1 MHIGEAEPRPIP
13 PNPVIVAP
21 KPNRPSSTFPAIS
34 LLSAPTSHGSGH
46 QHSGE
51 EEIVTGTEVAE
62 GDDEQPS
69 NIAGRRLRSHSRSR
83 STRSRSRSRGRS
95 SRGKKSAELV
105 ESDEEMEDVVEM
117 RTTKGKGKQKEV
129 DEDYMEVNEPAD
141 PPSPVRPV
149 SKRAR
154 KPETGHAMVKRSSS
168 RPPVDE
174 GENST
179 DGVLASVAC
188 MLCKKRRRDCLFVP
202 GKFAC
207 VACQRAKAK
216 CSGVPETWRS
226 GPRMKEDVTRPTG
239 PSKSQR
245 RSASRG
251 PAPVSKKSRQRSTS
265 QAPRQNDNP
274 AAPKR
279 STSRAPRQNDN
290 PAAPKRST
298 SRAPRQKDK
307 PGAPKKTMNPE
318 SSQAGR
324 AKPSST
330 AIKVPPMGQVPSN
343 YVYLLSNQGQDVT
356 TGIRLETGEA
366 VGGNEVEGR
375 EGLEARLLK
384 VEEENVGLKKQV
396 EHLTTEVQRLTT
408 TVGVLMASYNGHTT
422 LLETHRLALNDMQRR
437 SAELEETGF
446 DIQQDSPPL
455 PIPPPVKMPED
466 ESMSG
471 PLD

>member
-51 EEIVTGTEVAE
+51 EEIVTGTEGAE
-62 GDDEQPS
+62 GDEEQPS
-69 NIAGRRLRSHSRSR
+69 NIAGRRLRSNSRSR

-95 SRGKKSAELV
+95 SRAKKSAELV

-117 RTTKGKGKQKEV
+117 GTTKGKGKQKEV
-129 DEDYMEVNEPAD
+129 DEDYMEVDEPAD

-251 PAPVSKKSRQRSTS
+251 PAPVSKKSRQLLTS
-265 QAPRQNDNP
+265 RAPRQNDNP

-290 PAAPKRST
+290 P
-298 SRAPRQKDK
+298 
-307 PGAPKKTMNPE
+307 GAPTNTMNAE

-356 TGIRLETGEA
+356 TGIWLETGEA

-384 VEEENVGLKKQV
+384 VEEENGGLKKQV

-437 SAELEETGF
+437 SAELEETGV

>member
-13 PNPVIVAP
+13 PNPVIAAP

-51 EEIVTGTEVAE
+51 EEIVTGTEGAE
-62 GDDEQPS
+62 GDEEQPS
-69 NIAGRRLRSHSRSR
+69 NIAGQRLSLNSRSR

-95 SRGKKSAELV
+95 SRAKKSAELV

-129 DEDYMEVNEPAD
+129 DEDYMEVDEPAD

-174 GENST
+174 GENLT

-226 GPRMKEDVTRPTG
+226 GPRMKEDVTRLMV

-265 QAPRQNDNP
+265 WAPRQNYNP
-274 AAPKR
+274 VAPTKR
-279 STSRAPRQNDN
+279 LNA
-290 PAAPKRST
+290 
-298 SRAPRQKDK
+298 
-307 PGAPKKTMNPE
+307 E

-324 AKPSST
+324 AKTSST
-330 AIKVPPMGQVPSN
+330 AIEVPPMGQVLSN
-343 YVYLLSNQGQDVT
+343 YVYLLLNQGQDVT
-356 TGIRLETGEA
+356 TGIRLETGGA
-366 VGGNEVEGR
+366 VGGNKVEGR
-375 EGLEARLLK
+375 EGVETRLLK

-396 EHLTTEVQRLTT
+396 ADLTAEVQRLTT
-408 TVGVLMASYNGHTT
+408 MVGVLMASYNGHTS
-422 LLETHRLALNDMQRR
+422 LLESHRIALNNMHRR
-437 SAELEETGF
+437 SAELEETAV
-446 DIQQDSPPL
+446 DTQ
-455 PIPPPVKMPED
+455 
-466 ESMSG
+466 
-471 PLD
+471 

>member
-51 EEIVTGTEVAE
+51 EEIVTGTEGAE
-62 GDDEQPS
+62 GDEEQPS
-69 NIAGRRLRSHSRSR
+69 NIAGQRLSSNSRSR

-95 SRGKKSAELV
+95 SRAKKSAELV

-129 DEDYMEVNEPAD
+129 DEDYMEVDEPAD

-154 KPETGHAMVKRSSS
+154 KPETGHAMGKRSSS
-168 RPPVDE
+168 HPPVDE

-179 DGVLASVAC
+179 NGVLASVAC

-290 PAAPKRST
+290 P
-298 SRAPRQKDK
+298 
-307 PGAPKKTMNPE
+307 GAPTKTMNAE

-384 VEEENVGLKKQV
+384 VEEENVGLKNK
-396 EHLTTEVQRLTT
+396 
-408 TVGVLMASYNGHTT
+408 
-422 LLETHRLALNDMQRR
+422 
-437 SAELEETGF
+437 
-446 DIQQDSPPL
+446 
-455 PIPPPVKMPED
+455 
-466 ESMSG
+466 
-471 PLD
+471 